1 MSKGIPVKQIKI
13 FHSLLHLVTLKNL
26 VIDKIG
32 SMGSLQLA
40 KLLTELLDEAEREE
54 LTNKIFYGEVR

>member
-1 MSKGIPVKQIKI
+1 MKATVKQIKI

-26 VIDKIG
+26 VIDKVS

-40 KLLTELLDEAEREE
+40 KLLTRLLDEAEVEE
-54 LTNKIFYGEVR
+54 LTNKIFNGEVK